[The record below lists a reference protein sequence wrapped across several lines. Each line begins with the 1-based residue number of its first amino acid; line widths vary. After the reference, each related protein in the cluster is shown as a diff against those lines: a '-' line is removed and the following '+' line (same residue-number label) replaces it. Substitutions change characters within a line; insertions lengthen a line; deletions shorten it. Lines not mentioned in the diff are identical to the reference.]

1 VTATVTAR
9 LCAVVTL
16 PTAGVT
22 VTVGVAKGNV
32 TVTAAV
38 PDALLNVAELFASG
52 VYFAVS
58 VSLPAVSDPDG
69 IVMVADPATSVV
81 EDDV

>member
-1 VTATVTAR
+1 MLTTR
-9 LCAVVTL
+9 LCVLAML
-16 PTAGVT
+16 PVAGAT
-22 VTVGVAKGNV
+22 PTVGVIRGNV

-38 PDALLNVAELFASG
+38 PDALLNVAVLAASG

-69 IVMVADPATSVV
+69 MVIVAEPATSVV
-81 EDDV
+81 DDDV